1 MDLLDFKNSSEG
13 LGGEDVDLNM
23 PHGFG
28 AFIHQLNPVIL
39 RLLLV
44 SQLLQHLLEHLGDL
58 ASITSVMLKLANIS
72 IWKMNP

>member
-13 LGGEDVDLNM
+13 LGGEDVDFTT

-28 AFIHQLNPVIL
+28 TFICLLSTIIL
-39 RLLLV
+39 WLLLI
-44 SQLLQHLLEHLGDL
+44 SQLLQHLPEHVGDL
-58 ASITSVMLKLANIS
+58 ASVTSIVLELANIS